1 MTRAA
6 LAALLVSCAAPAG
19 SVLRIKANHFESMRG
34 VRLEADAGPLTCN
47 REAIT
52 GSHIVRW
59 YCRIGEEPAQYELG
73 RRIVLNLR

>member
-1 MTRAA
+1 
-6 LAALLVSCAAPAG
+6 
-19 SVLRIKANHFESMRG
+19 MRG